1 MVVQFK
7 RIICFISF
15 IAFSPA
21 QVSGVEDERSSVK
34 QTELLLGRCSYSASS
49 NGYLEAHYDDIIVIN
64 PTADQ
69 SQPGASVLH
78 GDPSRFISHNGVF
91 NMLHGNIQ
99 VILPITN

>member
-1 MVVQFK
+1 MT
-7 RIICFISF
+7 
-15 IAFSPA
+15 FSPA

-49 NGYLEAHYDDIIVIN
+49 SGYLEAHYDDIIVMT

-78 GDPSRFISHNGVF
+78 GDPSRSSHSVVL
-91 NMLHGNIQ
+91 NMVHSNIHVQ